1 MFVHRTPILVAI
13 GLTLSR
19 TRATIQQLQA
29 SSISQPK
36 GIHMNNDNS
45 NGMDGS
51 RRRFFGVAGGAL
63 GAVVLAG
70 PLSRVAHADDLPH
83 LDPADPTAQAL
94 KYTED
99 NTKAGPPHQDG
110 QACASCNFFGGGDGY
125 APCQLFPGKAVNA
138 KGWCSGYAKKA

>member
-1 MFVHRTPILVAI
+1 M
-13 GLTLSR
+13 
-19 TRATIQQLQA
+19 
-29 SSISQPK
+29 K
-36 GIHMNNDNS
+36 NDNS
-45 NGMDGS
+45 RDLDAH

-70 PLSRVAHADDLPH
+70 PLSRVARADDLPH

-99 NTKAGPPHQDG
+99 NIKAGPPHQDG
-110 QACASCNFFGGGDGY
+110 QACATCNFFGGGTAY
-125 APCQLFPGKAVNA
+125 APCQLFPGKAVTA